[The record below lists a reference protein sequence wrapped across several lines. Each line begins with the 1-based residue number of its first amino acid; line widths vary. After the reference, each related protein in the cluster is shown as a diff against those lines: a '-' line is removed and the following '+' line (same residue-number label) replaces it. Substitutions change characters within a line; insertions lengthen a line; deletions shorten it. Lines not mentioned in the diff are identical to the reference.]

1 MYENENMKPAETP
14 SGMVEGGVK
23 DNDEGNEFSY
33 DIYKHFW
40 KCNMYPQYNNNK
52 NNKIKFIFKK

>member
-52 NNKIKFIFKK
+52 K